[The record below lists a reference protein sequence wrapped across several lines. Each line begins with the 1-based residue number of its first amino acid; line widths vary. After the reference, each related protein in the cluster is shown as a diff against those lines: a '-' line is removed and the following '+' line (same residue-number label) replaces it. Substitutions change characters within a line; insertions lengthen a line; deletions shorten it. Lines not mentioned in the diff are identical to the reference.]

1 VSKKFGEWYKKTN
14 KTEDTNK
21 LTLLAFKI
29 IANLHNTLLATVI
42 KLLES
47 VSKGLRR
54 NRSQNRCHTLL
65 DCRHVCKT
73 CAFHD
78 ALQAGKQKEVLTRQ
92 FRIHP
97 FCEQS
102 SQEMRLGATSS
113 IGIHA
118 AIDGMAFTVFNATQK
133 ELLAKVKTMLIAF
146 FDSNS
151 IMYKE
156 FIPAGSNRELCIL
169 RVSLET
175 VATTH
180 PPCSARV
187 AQDWTL
193 DVAA

>member
-1 VSKKFGEWYKKTN
+1 VSKWFGEWYQKTN

-21 LTLLAFKI
+21 LTLLAFKT
-29 IANLHNTLLATVI
+29 IAILHNTLLATFI

-47 VSKGLRR
+47 VSKDLCR
-54 NRSQNRCHTLL
+54 NRSQNRCHTFL
-65 DCRHVCKT
+65 DRRHVCKT

-78 ALQAGKQKEVLTRQ
+78 ALQAGKQKEVRRRQ
-92 FRIHP
+92 IRIHP

-102 SQEMRLGATSS
+102 SQRMTLGASSS
-113 IGIHA
+113 IGIQA

-146 FDSNS
+146 FDSNNV
-151 IMYKE
+151 IYKE
-156 FIPAGSNRELCIL
+156 FVPAGSNREFRIL

-180 PPCSARV
+180 PPRSARV